1 MKVGDLVVQ
10 RGWEANAPGPSGVG
24 IITKYVIERLTDDSV
39 TVQWQ
44 NGEVDMYRSQLK
56 VISESR

>member
-10 RGWEANAPGPSGVG
+10 RGWEASGVG
-24 IITKYVIERLTDDSV
+24 LATKVWGHQGEGKAAYVTI
-39 TVQWQ
+39 QWPD
-44 NGEVDMYRSQLK
+44 GEVDHRISFNDLE

>member
-10 RGWEANAPGPSGVG
+10 LGWEADGVG
-24 IITKYVIERLTDDSV
+24 IVTKYVIERLTDDSV
-39 TVQWQ
+39 TVRWPI
-44 NGEVDMYRSQLK
+44 GETAMYRSQLK